1 VSAFVA
7 RHGTGRS
14 LGYVP
19 VKARNRDSCAVVD
32 RKTGEIVG
40 YLPLNPW

>member
-1 VSAFVA
+1 MAA
-7 RHGTGRS
+7 GRS

-19 VKARNRDSCAVVD
+19 VKARNRDFAAVVD

-40 YLPLNPW
+40 YLPINPW